1 VSTCPMT
8 VRVGIADDHLLVREA
23 VRQMLEEATGID
35 LVAVCSDADAMR
47 AAIREHDLDVAVV
60 GIRMRPDMTDDGIRL
75 ARELRRT
82 RPRTGVVVLSDH
94 CDPAHA
100 LALLEDGSD
109 GRAYLL
115 KDRLYDRAQVA
126 DTVRRVAEGGS
137 VIDPKVVEIFV
148 EYESRPPAARLDS
161 LSPREEEI
169 LAHMSDGESN
179 AGIATSLG
187 LTKRAVEKHINGMF
201 AKLQL
206 PVDPRISRRVHAVLM
221 FLSDPRSRDRR
232 PTATRPSRSRPGTS
246 ARP

>member
-1 VSTCPMT
+1 MT

-23 VRQMLEEATGID
+23 VRQMLEDATDIE

-47 AAIREHDLDVAVV
+47 AAVREHDLDVAVV

-75 ARELRRT
+75 ATELRRT
-82 RPRTGVVVLSDH
+82 HPGTGVVVLSDY

-100 LALLEDGSD
+100 LALLDAGSD

-115 KDRLYDRAQVA
+115 KDRLYDRTQIA
-126 DTVRRVAEGGS
+126 DTVRRVAQGGS
-137 VIDPKVVEIFV
+137 VIDPKVIEVFV
-148 EYESRPPAARLDS
+148 QSDSGPAVARLDS

-169 LAHMSDGESN
+169 LAHMADGESN
-179 AGIATSLG
+179 AGIASSLG

-206 PVDPRISRRVHAVLM
+206 PVDPHISRRVRAVLM
-221 FLSDPRSRDRR
+221 FLADARSREVRNG
-232 PTATRPSRSRPGTS
+232 SR
-246 ARP
+246 